1 MESNISHQ
9 SILYNDI
16 VTIDGKIMPLYLGNS
31 FDMFTIQNSN
41 LELDALSSMN
51 GFGTSIIVS
60 SLIASFLIGTYY
72 KYPLYQ
78 YMYDNADEINNKPVD
93 LLILF
98 QAIVEH
104 LACILMVTF
113 ISIGMIFEFTFA
125 SYFGE
130 TWCLLPWYAA
140 MFGGTYRVIGRLGIA
155 ILRLIYIKRTGHKT
169 TILGYVKW
177 IVLLACI
184 AVTIL
189 VIIGYGL
196 GNGPA
201 SRKQEIWNF
210 CTGSSEALRNIDY
223 EYSFARGLV
232 KGESDWISYISLSI
246 PAFGVLT
253 EFGCYLIFFYHLY
266 SHDEGMVARKILPA
280 VEVRK
285 RHRKNAITFL
295 GQFYCFIAEV
305 VTTIGFFYTMQD
317 TAKVGNRLFA
327 LVGVWIEFGILS
339 VIEVMTSTNLTRNLL
354 HNRVF
359 RRC

>member
-98 QAIVEH
+98 HAIIEH
-104 LACILMVTF
+104 LTCLLMVTF
-113 ISIGMIFEFTFA
+113 ISIGMIFKFTFA

-140 MFGGTYRVIGRLGIA
+140 MFGGTYRVIGTLGIA
-155 ILRLIYIKRTGHKT
+155 ILRLIYI
-169 TILGYVKW
+169 
-177 IVLLACI
+177 LA
-184 AVTIL
+184 
-189 VIIGYGL
+189 
-196 GNGPA
+196 
-201 SRKQEIWNF
+201 Q
-210 CTGSSEALRNIDY
+210 
-223 EYSFARGLV
+223 
-232 KGESDWISYISLSI
+232 SLI
-246 PAFGVLT
+246 
-253 EFGCYLIFFYHLY
+253 
-266 SHDEGMVARKILPA
+266 
-280 VEVRK
+280 
-285 RHRKNAITFL
+285 
-295 GQFYCFIAEV
+295 
-305 VTTIGFFYTMQD
+305 
-317 TAKVGNRLFA
+317 
-327 LVGVWIEFGILS
+327 
-339 VIEVMTSTNLTRNLL
+339 
-354 HNRVF
+354 
-359 RRC
+359 